1 MDYTFQ
7 TDDSNSSKKIWIG
20 VFAFVVT
27 ATIVLILIVR
37 AADKRDDKLIDEDTA
52 ADKIEEV
59 SKEVG
64 DNKGASQEEVKSVAP
79 PPAVLSSDQLKPAS
93 DAVRDLIA
101 KGQDAEQRDDLTA
114 ARAAYEEALASKDC
128 GDAQTLIENRL
139 GDVFIKLITSQ
150 RQMAEKID
158 HAIVSGDLLEKLA
171 RKYGT
176 TSELIAKANG
186 ISNPNAIKIGDR
198 LRILNKPNFEITVS
212 KSQNWLLV
220 TMNGK
225 FFKRYTVGTGRYNRT
240 PVGTFK
246 IDDKIVEPS
255 WWTDGREIP
264 YGDKENI
271 LGTRWMR
278 IAATGNTPP
287 ANGYGIHGTW
297 DATSLGQQ
305 SSAGCVRMANSDVE
319 ELYTY
324 IPKGTSV
331 TIIE

>member
-7 TDDSNSSKKIWIG
+7 TDEGPSSSKLWIAI
-20 VFAFVVT
+20 FAVVVT
-27 ATIVLILIVR
+27 ITIALVLLLKSASKDEEAIAEAEDKAT
-37 AADKRDDKLIDEDTA
+37 T
-52 ADKIEEV
+52 EEV
-59 SKEVG
+59 ASSDKKEAVTTPVEA
-64 DNKGASQEEVKSVAP
+64 KPVVP
-79 PPAVLSSDQLKPAS
+79 PPVLLPTTQTKPAS
-93 DAVRDLIA
+93 DAVRDLLA
-101 KGQDAEQRDDLTA
+101 KGQEAEQRDDLTA
-114 ARAAYEEALASKDC
+114 ARNAYEKALASKDC
-128 GDAQTLIENRL
+128 GDAQALIESRL
-139 GDVFIKLITSQ
+139 GDVFIKLILSQ
-150 RQMAEKID
+150 REMKEKVD
-158 HAIVSGDLLEKLA
+158 HAIVTGDLLDKLA

-176 TSELIAKANG
+176 TSDLIAKANG
-186 ISNPNAIKIGDR
+186 ISNPNTIKIGDR

-278 IAATGNTPP
+278 IVATGNTPP
-287 ANGYGIHGTW
+287 ASGYGIHGTW
-297 DATSLGQQ
+297 DNTSLGQQ
-305 SSAGCVRMANSDVE
+305 SSAGCVRMANADVE

-324 IPKGTSV
+324 IPKGTAV